1 MVYAPA
7 ILATRLVSRIEH
19 RRLCSRYQR
28 KFTCTYTD
36 REASPDGRPPA
47 KRRAIDE
54 SDLDSP
60 LFNDQ
65 STSDTPSNGQS
76 HPSPLSPRRRRSSAH
91 QRPASGHLKAPGVKL
106 ETPYKSPTARPTIEL
121 PGGAVQLPTSHLN
134 GDQRHAVPSRA
145 TTVNSG
151 PEEEAVIYSQSRML
165 QDPTGRV
172 LYIGDSATLS
182 FLQLLRMMVETVAG
196 SSPFTNG
203 TYIRLL

>member
-1 MVYAPA
+1 LPLQHLRQGKPVSLLINGA
-7 ILATRLVSRIEH
+7 LA
-19 RRLCSRYQR
+19 YFGQR
-28 KFTCTYTD
+28 KFTCIYTD
-36 REASPDGRPPA
+36 RDPASPDGRPPA

-54 SDLDSP
+54 DELDSP
-60 LFNDQ
+60 SINGH
-65 STSDTPSNGQS
+65 STSDTPSNGQN
-76 HPSPLSPRRRRSSAH
+76 HASPLSPRRRRSSAAQH
-91 QRPASGHLKAPGVKL
+91 QSANHLNPVGVKL
-106 ETPYKSPTARPTIEL
+106 ETPFKSPVARPTIEL
-121 PGGAVQLPTSHLN
+121 SGGAVQLPNNHVN
-134 GDQRHAVPSRA
+134 GDQRHVVPSRA

-203 TYIRLL
+203 